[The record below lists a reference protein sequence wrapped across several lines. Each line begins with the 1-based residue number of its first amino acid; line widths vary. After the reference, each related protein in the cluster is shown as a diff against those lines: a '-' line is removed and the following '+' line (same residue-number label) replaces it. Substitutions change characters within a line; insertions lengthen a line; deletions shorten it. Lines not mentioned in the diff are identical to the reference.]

1 MADFNA
7 RFHDIMCHGYFSSFH
22 IFEMALMRLEE
33 ETGMSFT
40 IRVSKKIREPIEDAI
55 RFRYRRMRY
64 ICSLGGNSRT
74 AGAKRTHKCGCPVY
88 FEVVLKPTGLKVSK
102 YSMHHS
108 HAVSPD
114 SVVPSDERRCLT
126 EEEEEFV
133 NSLIMIN
140 TDNQN
145 IRRIVRNKYGK
156 LLHAKD
162 LNRLK
167 VKLNYQRQ

>member
-1 MADFNA
+1 MSDLNA
-7 RFHDIMCHGYFSSFH
+7 RFQATMCLGYFPSFH

-40 IRVSKKIREPIEDAI
+40 IRVSKKIREPVEDAV

-64 ICSLGGNSRT
+64 ICSLGGTSRT

-102 YSMHHS
+102 YSMLHS
-108 HAVSPD
+108 HAVSPE
-114 SVVPSDERRCLT
+114 SVVPQDERRCLN

-133 NSLIMIN
+133 NGLILIN

-145 IRRIVRNKYGK
+145 IRRIVRSMSVG
-156 LLHAKD
+156 
-162 LNRLK
+162 
-167 VKLNYQRQ
+167 

>member
-1 MADFNA
+1 MILLYMADFSA
-7 RFHDIMCHGYFSSFH
+7 RFVAAMCHGYFPSFQ
-22 IFEMALMRLEE
+22 IFEMALTRLEE

-40 IRVSKKIREPIEDAI
+40 IRVSKKIRDPVEDAI

-64 ICSLGGNSRT
+64 ICSLGGNSRA

-114 SVVPSDERRCLT
+114 SIVPSDEQKSLT
-126 EEEEEFV
+126 AEQEAYV

-140 TDNQN
+140 TDNQS
-145 IRRIVRNKYGK
+145 IRRLVQSK
-156 LLHAKD
+156 LVNNL
-162 LNRLK
+162 LFE
-167 VKLNYQRQ
+167 